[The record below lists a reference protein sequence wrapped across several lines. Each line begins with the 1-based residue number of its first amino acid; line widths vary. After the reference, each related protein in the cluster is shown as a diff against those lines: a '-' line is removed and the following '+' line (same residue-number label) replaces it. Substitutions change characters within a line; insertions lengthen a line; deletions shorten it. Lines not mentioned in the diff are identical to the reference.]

1 MSGRHWLALALY
13 VPFLTGCLI
22 PKESLKPPVLPV
34 PAQYKNAS
42 LPAAV
47 PLAPSPAAPLAGEAQ
62 AATEVP
68 LEWWR
73 YFGNAELRALIDRG
87 LSNNPDIRI
96 SLNRIVQ
103 AKARADQASGATLPS
118 ISAPMVVA
126 EQYPGGT
133 TVGTA
138 PVGSDSASGSTGS
151 SGGSRA
157 QRSYQAS
164 IRADWRLDIWGEQS
178 SLADSARFQLQRA
191 VFERENVQRNLA
203 ASIAGSYVEYL
214 SLNDRLKIAR
224 KTEELLSATLATI
237 EKRVE
242 VGDATLSELEQQR
255 ASIFSV
261 RASVPMMEQQ
271 RVDAIGSMAFLVGT
285 VPGDLKLSDDGLD
298 SLSIPRVVPG
308 LPSALLLRRP
318 DVRMAEAQL
327 MGANADV
334 SVARARL
341 LPAIDLSTQYGYS
354 AILLSTLF
362 SPQALFWNVVGS
374 STVSIF
380 DGGRK
385 QNDKVFSQAV
395 QEEMVESYVRAL
407 HQAMKEVEGA
417 LSSVR
422 LADRRLSAQ
431 QETIQA
437 ARRAWDIS
445 SKVYGAGG
453 IDYLTLLDTE
463 RSYHRYMDDYQHT
476 RMDYFRSYITLFQ
489 ALGGGVN
496 PEKTLRPPPTAP
508 AVFGRSPARQSVEGI
523 GLEEAMGSSPE
534 TFWQVELAGL
544 YHRASV
550 GPAWRDLR
558 IRYPGYMEG
567 RSIRPRLKG
576 RIEESDDEPQSWYRL
591 QVVKFPTPGEAEQ
604 FCQALKADQ
613 QRCRVVSSLS
623 DETVLAT
630 ATPKI
635 APAPASAAGQVSLAD
650 KPKPSAIARETT
662 FDKLASPPA
671 AVAKVSTGPMAA
683 PPAALAPVA
692 VAPVNQLPLVTA
704 AASAR
709 GPAAVSTMTALL
721 PASPSAKLIP
731 ASAHVSSVP
740 AVSVPSVGQSTRAGK
755 GRSKTYT
762 LQFGAYSS
770 MENAKVA
777 ADSWR
782 AKGYDARPAE
792 TQDVFEQH
800 WYVVRSGSYA
810 RKPDASAAARAVRSK
825 EGVSVLV
832 AAVTGEPMATP
843 SPAGM
848 GTAPSVKQVAVVSAR
863 QPLLFTVQ
871 LAAYAGEEN
880 AERAAALLQLKG
892 VPAYVAHF
900 RDRRN
905 LASYVVR
912 AGSFRRRVDG
922 LALIRS
928 LDQRERSKARLMR
941 ASTAADEPSPVRTPT
956 QQGMS

>member
-1 MSGRHWLALALY
+1 MN
-13 VPFLTGCLI
+13 
-22 PKESLKPPVLPV
+22 SLEDAPVD
-34 PAQYKNAS
+34 
-42 LPAAV
+42 
-47 PLAPSPAAPLAGEAQ
+47 
-62 AATEVP
+62 
-68 LEWWR
+68 WWR
-73 YFGNAELRALIDRG
+73 YFGNRELGALIDRG

-96 SLNRIVQ
+96 ALNRIVQ
-103 AKARADQASGATLPS
+103 AKARSDQANGAKLPS
-118 ISAPMVVA
+118 LSAPLAAA
-126 EQYPGGT
+126 EQFPGGT

-138 PVGSDSASGSTGS
+138 PAGGASGSS
-151 SGGSRA
+151 SNGATTS
-157 QRSYQAS
+157 QKTFQAS

-191 VFERENVQRNLA
+191 VYERENVQRNLA
-203 ASIAGSYVEYL
+203 ASIAASYVEYL

-271 RVDAIGSMAFLVGT
+271 RIDAIGAMAFLVGT

-334 SVARARL
+334 AVARARL

-354 AILLSTLF
+354 SILLSTLF

-374 STVSIF
+374 STISLF

-385 QNDKVFSQAV
+385 ENDKVFSQAV

-437 ARRAWDIS
+437 SRRAWDIS
-445 SKVYGAGG
+445 TKVYGAGG

-463 RSYHRYMDDYQHT
+463 RSYHRYMDDYQRT
-476 RMDYFRSYITLFQ
+476 RMDYFRSYISLFQ

-496 PEKTLRPPPTAP
+496 PEKTP
-508 AVFGRSPARQSVEGI
+508 RSPTGVLTAAGQASGRQSVEGV
-523 GLEEAMGSSPE
+523 GLEGGSGANQE

-544 YHRASV
+544 YHRSSV

-558 IRYPGYMEG
+558 TRYPAYMEG
-567 RSIRPRLKG
+567 RTIRPRLKG
-576 RIEESDDEPQSWYRL
+576 RIDESDDEPQSWYRL
-591 QVVKFPTPGEAEQ
+591 HVVKFASPGEAEQ
-604 FCQALKADQ
+604 FCLALKADQ

-623 DETVLAT
+623 DETVLAS
-630 ATPKI
+630 ATPKAAPRPQEGGAKASAPDGKLVQSAETRASPQPLPAI
-635 APAPASAAGQVSLAD
+635 AVAGGVPAPMPAAGPVPLAD
-650 KPKPSAIARETT
+650 GPKPPVLARESS
-662 FDKLASPPA
+662 FDLVASSTKA
-671 AVAKVSTGPMAA
+671 GGKAVAHAAPMAVR
-683 PPAALAPVA
+683 PAVLAPVP
-692 VAPVNQLPLVTA
+692 VAPVNQVPLATA
-704 AASAR
+704 AAPVLVSVAAPVMT
-709 GPAAVSTMTALL
+709 GMPPAGATPKPVAAMLL
-721 PASPSAKLIP
+721 PASGP
-731 ASAHVSSVP
+731 ASSS
-740 AVSVPSVGQSTRAGK
+740 GQRAGVGK
-755 GRSKTYT
+755 GAKAYA

-782 AKGYDARPAE
+782 ARGYDARPVE
-792 TQDVFEQH
+792 TRDVFEQQ

-810 RKPDASAAARAVRSK
+810 RKLDASAAARAVRRK
-825 EGVSVLV
+825 EGVSALVV
-832 AAVTGEPMATP
+832 AASGEGLSATSAARMEAVP
-843 SPAGM
+843 G
-848 GTAPSVKQVAVVSAR
+848 VKQIAVTEVSAGH
-863 QPLLFTVQ
+863 LFTVQ
-871 LAAYAGEEN
+871 LGAYAGEEN
-880 AERAAALLQLKG
+880 AERAAAVLQLKG
-892 VPAYVAHF
+892 VPAFVTQS

-912 AGSFRRRVDG
+912 AGNFRRRVDG

-928 LDQRERSKARLMR
+928 LDQRDRSKARLMR
-941 ASTAADEPSPVRTPT
+941 ASADRAEPSPAKTLAP
-956 QQGMS
+956 QGMS